1 MVALSTRSV
10 LIADD
15 DPGIRDSLRE
25 TLDREGWQTFT
36 AEDGHGAVEVVRV
49 RVVRVVLVDMQM
61 PDMSGLE
68 TLREIRQIVA
78 LLPVI
83 AMTADRDRWARDEV
97 VAAGAFDLLW
107 KPLRREDVVSALER
121 ALREA
126 GPKRA

>member
-1 MVALSTRSV
+1 MVAPLSRSV

-15 DPGIRDSLRE
+15 DPGIREALRE

-36 AEDGHGAVEVVRV
+36 AEDGRGAVEVVRV

-68 TLREIRQIVA
+68 ALREIRRIVE

-107 KPLRREDVVSALER
+107 KPLRREDVVGALER
-121 ALREA
+121 ALLDA